1 MFAENEHNEHTH
13 TLQTKKKMVDL
24 WFGILGVMFCSVAL
38 QRIGRQRQSKGEK
51 KTHFHFTMQQN
62 KNNERTEQ
70 KKKKNNFMV
79 ELNAT
84 MEYGT

>member
-1 MFAENEHNEHTH
+1 
-13 TLQTKKKMVDL
+13 
-24 WFGILGVMFCSVAL
+24 
-38 QRIGRQRQSKGEK
+38 
-51 KTHFHFTMQQN
+51 MQQN